1 MTSAISS
8 IGAAQNTIN
17 NGSAGLAQNYE
28 TFLSLLTAQLKNQD
42 PTSPVDSNAFTAQL
56 VQMSGVEQQLL
67 TNQLLTSL
75 VGQGASGMTNGVSYI
90 GKQVTA
96 SFAATELEEGKA
108 NWSYELATD
117 ATDVKLEI
125 VDSTG
130 KTVWTG
136 QAPDK
141 TGGIHD
147 FHWDGKNTAGV
158 QLPDGGVYT
167 LKVTSKSGAGTD
179 VASQVLTRGIA
190 RGVEMYNGAA
200 YVTVGGAI
208 VPLSSIISVETP
220 PAAAD
225 PSA

>member
-1 MTSAISS
+1 MANAISS
-8 IGAAQNTIN
+8 IGAAQATIN
-17 NGSAGLAQNYE
+17 SGTSGLAANYE

-75 VGQGASGMTNGVSYI
+75 VSQGASGMAGGVNYI

-96 SFAATELEEGKA
+96 AFAATELQDGKA
-108 NWSYELATD
+108 NWSYELANGN

-141 TGGIHD
+141 TAGLHD
-147 FHWDGKNTAGV
+147 FVWDGKTTAGA

-167 LKVTSKSGAGTD
+167 LKITAQNGAGTAI
-179 VASQVLTRGIA
+179 ASQVLTRGIA
-190 RGVEMYNGAA
+190 KGVEMYNGQA
-200 YVTVGGAI
+200 YVTIGGAI

-220 PAAAD
+220 PA
-225 PSA
+225 SGTT

>member
-1 MTSAISS
+1 MANGIAS
-8 IGAAQNTIN
+8 IGQAQATIS
-17 NGSAGLAQNYE
+17 NGSSMLGQNYE

-42 PTSPVDSNAFTAQL
+42 PTAPVDSNAFTAQL

-75 VGQGASGMTNGVSYI
+75 VSQGASGMTSGVSYI

-96 SFAATELEEGKA
+96 SFAATELQDGKA
-108 NWSYELATD
+108 NWSYELAND

-130 KTVWTG
+130 KTVWSG
-136 QAPDK
+136 QAPDRSA
-141 TGGIHD
+141 GIHD
-147 FHWDGKNTAGV
+147 FVWDGRNSAGV

-167 LKVTSKSGAGTD
+167 LKITSKNGAGAD

-190 RGVEMYNGAA
+190 KGVEMYNGAA
-200 YVTVGGAI
+200 YVTIGGAI

-220 PAAAD
+220 PAAGATG
-225 PSA
+225 